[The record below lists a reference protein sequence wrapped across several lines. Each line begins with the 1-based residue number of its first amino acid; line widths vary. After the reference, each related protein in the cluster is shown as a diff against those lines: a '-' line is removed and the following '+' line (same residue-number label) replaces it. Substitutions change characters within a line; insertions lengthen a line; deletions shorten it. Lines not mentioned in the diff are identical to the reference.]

1 MNFTKLPFEES
12 DVAQGRKLVMILLR
26 SKIAL
31 CDTCGSMHLPAHKN
45 KSVNIN
51 IETRKY
57 KNNSQYKNHNN
68 LKLS

>member
-12 DVAQGRKLVMILLR
+12 DVAQDRKLVMILFR

-31 CDTCGSMHLPAHKN
+31 SDTCGSMYLPAHKN

-57 KNNSQYKNHNN
+57 KNNGQYKIIIISN
-68 LKLS
+68 